1 MVITECI
8 NMRTAYLWLSSECYI
23 VAFNQPS
30 ERGVFINVPTVV
42 HLGCALG
49 FAKCFIDFVLDKNSY
64 DFDDET
70 VA

>member
-8 NMRTAYLWLSSECYI
+8 NMRTAYLWLSSECCI
-23 VAFNQPS
+23 VAFNQSS
-30 ERGVFINVPTVV
+30 ERGDIINVPTVV

-49 FAKCFIDFVLDKNSY
+49 FAKCFNDFVLDKNSY

-70 VA
+70 VV